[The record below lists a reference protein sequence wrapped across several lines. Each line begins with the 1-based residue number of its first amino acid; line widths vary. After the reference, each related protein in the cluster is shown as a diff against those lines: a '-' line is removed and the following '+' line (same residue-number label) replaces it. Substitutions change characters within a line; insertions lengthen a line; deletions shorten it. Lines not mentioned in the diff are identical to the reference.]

1 MNKILKELCL
11 YRDEI
16 IKNAINKLNK
26 NGKKFLIVLN
36 NDNTL
41 FGTVTDG
48 DIRRAFLKNTSLK
61 NKISSITN
69 KSPIYVLDDFK
80 KKKILE
86 IFDVYKITHIPVIS
100 KSNKVIDVLDINN
113 FNIHALNNTKIF
125 ILAGGMG
132 RRLYPITKNLPKP
145 IVNLKK
151 KNISILENLI
161 RNFQNFGFFNF
172 YVSVNYL
179 KEKIINSENLLDY
192 KITYLS
198 EKKILGTAGPLYL
211 LKKFLKKKETVI
223 VINGDVVVDIN
234 FLDLIQFHEK
244 NKCDVSI
251 VCKKVTNNIDYGVV
265 KIDSRNNVKD
275 IIEKPSYSNYI
286 NCGIYIFSS
295 NTFNYL
301 KSEKF
306 LNMDDFLRLL
316 IETKLRIKLYEFD
329 GFWID
334 IGNKQNL
341 KFVNNMPI

>member
-1 MNKILKELCL
+1 M
-11 YRDEI
+11 
-16 IKNAINKLNK
+16 
-26 NGKKFLIVLN
+26 
-36 NDNTL
+36 
-41 FGTVTDG
+41 
-48 DIRRAFLKNTSLK
+48 
-61 NKISSITN
+61 
-69 KSPIYVLDDFK
+69 
-80 KKKILE
+80 
-86 IFDVYKITHIPVIS
+86 
-100 KSNKVIDVLDINN
+100 
-113 FNIHALNNTKIF
+113 NNTKIF